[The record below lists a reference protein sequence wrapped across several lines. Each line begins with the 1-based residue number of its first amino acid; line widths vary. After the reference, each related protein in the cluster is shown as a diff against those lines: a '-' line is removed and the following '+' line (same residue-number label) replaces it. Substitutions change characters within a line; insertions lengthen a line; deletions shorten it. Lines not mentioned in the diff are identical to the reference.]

1 MTIWGIWKHFKNISR
16 LLRKKRRSVLED
28 TFREGLAEVN
38 EDEIPPRCRIQRV
51 VRHVQPHHVLHK
63 ELYHLSA
70 GVGVDPLQQQSTL
83 ILRGRLSH
91 TQLHIMQKMVPLRQ
105 HSCCSCQNDC
115 SRNKGKVG
123 IQYINDKLVHGFYL
137 LS

>member
-1 MTIWGIWKHFKNISR
+1 M
-16 LLRKKRRSVLED
+16 LED

-38 EDEIPPRCRIQRV
+38 EDEIRPWCGIQSV

-91 TQLHIMQKMVPLRQ
+91 TQLHIMQNVVLLRQ
-105 HSCCSCQNDC
+105 HLCCSCQNDRR
-115 SRNKGKVG
+115 RNKGKVG
-123 IQYINDKLVHGFYL
+123 IQYISDKLVHIFY
-137 LS
+137 SVS